1 LKLQFKL
8 PAGTLALPRRG
19 ESIFDK
25 ADFQVPKPVALSAAA
40 TPVPTASTK
49 QEHNQHNNQNRLY
62 AHIEVL

>member
-1 LKLQFKL
+1 LKLHFTL

-25 ADFQVPKPVALSAAA
+25 ANFQVTKPVALSAAA

-49 QEHNQHNNQNRLY
+49 QEHNQHNDQNRFY